1 MEDLRPWVA
10 VLGFAIVAAAV
21 VVAVARARG
30 WRWEWWERFLSP
42 RKRPPSGSV
51 GDWTPPE
58 GGGEAPGEADVR
70 AAAAREALGLG
81 QIPLL
86 DPLME
91 PRITALERDPDLG
104 GIEDGQDLGD
114 LDALPEERPAA
125 APSPDPHPHGEDA
138 LPVDDELLV
147 VLTILTPNERS
158 LSGADIRRAFSAF
171 DLEADEAGLFH
182 HYGSRRDEARRPVF
196 SAANVLEPGVF
207 DVARME
213 EVETPGLCLFMRR
226 PGPLP
231 AGVAFDLML
240 DVGNRLARVLGAV
253 LCDDR
258 RCRLTLQGTQAI
270 RERVELYALRRER
283 GAARPA

>member
-1 MEDLRPWVA
+1 MEGLRPWIA
-10 VLGFAIVAAAV
+10 VLGFALVAAAV
-21 VVAVARARG
+21 VLAAARARG

-42 RKRPPSGSV
+42 RKSRPSRSV

-58 GGGEAPGEADVR
+58 GGGGEARGEAD
-70 AAAAREALGLG
+70 AREALGLG

-86 DPLME
+86 DPLTE
-91 PRITALERDPDLG
+91 PRITALEGDPDFA
-104 GIEDGQDLGD
+104 GIEDGQGVGD

-125 APSPDPHPHGEDA
+125 AASPSPEPHGA
-138 LPVDDELLV
+138 GAAPVDDELLV

-182 HYGSRRDEARRPVF
+182 HYGNRKDEARRSVF
-196 SAANVLEPGVF
+196 SVANVLEPGVF

-240 DVGNRLARVLGAV
+240 DVGNRLARVLAAV